1 MGLTSTMVVL
11 VHVLEDLRFYSCN
24 YLGEEQLDVRI
35 CIALALAHTAKLFS
49 KPDIPSYAPISEVF
63 MFLRIVVIVWVN
75 NS

>member
-1 MGLTSTMVVL
+1 MVVL
-11 VHVLEDLRFYSCN
+11 VRVLEDLRFYLWN
-24 YLGEEQLDVRI
+24 YLEDKLDVRI